1 MERIVKK
8 IENWVCDLK
17 VKEDGYKKKITKLE
31 KELASL
37 TEDYKAMR
45 KLCEN
50 LQQYID
56 SFEVEE

>member
-17 VKEDGYKKKITKLE
+17 VKEEECKKKIAKLE

-37 TEDYKAMR
+37 TEDYKTMC
-45 KLCEN
+45 KLCKN

-56 SFEVEE
+56 SFEIEE